1 MKLLR
6 SGTKNSDLEIL
17 LGEPQR
23 AIRFMVIPF
32 LIAMAVVEI
41 NQFVDT
47 FWVSGLGS
55 ASAEA
60 VSTIVPVYGLMTC
73 AGLGI
78 GMGATTS
85 VAFRLGHGDG
95 KYAEKLVSN
104 SLILGVILAVVSSVL
119 IIIFLN
125 PVIDFMGAENVRDES
140 IAYMVP
146 YIILS
151 PAILLGSIVSGTLKG
166 EGAAR
171 KSTLIQIGSACFNM
185 ALDPILIYG
194 IGMGV
199 TGAGLATAL
208 SSLISVAI
216 ALRWYTSG
224 KTAVALHASD
234 LHMDREAM
242 REILDIG
249 GPKTVQSLISN
260 TTDLIQRVFLII
272 SGGTSAVMLY
282 NYAWRYIGLVNLPG
296 RAFESSMVPVCSA
309 AYGQSDFGKMRA
321 GYMYT
326 IKMAILLSLLFSV
339 VLFVFAEPLMSV
351 LTHEATMHAMLP
363 EFVWTLR
370 ASVFLIPFCTMMG
383 LGSSMLQALK
393 KARISMNFYMLWG
406 FLKLGLYALAAYG
419 VFGGDPFENI
429 IYCMVAIHIFG
440 GISLMLMAEREF
452 RRIREHLI

>member
-1 MKLLR
+1 MKLLVSDTR
-6 SGTKNSDLEIL
+6 NRDLEVL
-17 LGEPQR
+17 LGEPGR
-23 AIRFMVIPF
+23 AIRFMAIPF

-73 AGLGI
+73 AGFGI

-85 VAFRLGHGDG
+85 VAFRLGRGDMDR
-95 KYAEKLVSN
+95 AEKLVSN
-104 SLILGVILAVVSSVL
+104 SIILGVIAAVASSIV
-119 IIIFLN
+119 IVVFLN
-125 PVIDFMGAENVRDES
+125 PVIDFMGADDVRGES
-140 IAYMVP
+140 IAYMIP
-146 YIILS
+146 YIVLS
-151 PAILLGSIVSGTLKG
+151 PAILLGSVMSGTLKG

-185 ALDPILIYG
+185 VLDPILIYG

-199 TGAGLATAL
+199 MGAGLSTAL
-208 SSLISVAI
+208 SALLSVAI
-216 ALRWYTSG
+216 ALKWYTGG
-224 KTAVALHASD
+224 KTAVALRISD
-234 LHMDREAM
+234 IRMDRDSM
-242 REILDIG
+242 KEILDIG

-296 RAFESSMVPVCSA
+296 RAFESAMVPVCSA
-309 AYGQSDFGKMRA
+309 AYGQSDFDKMRA
-321 GYMYT
+321 GYVYT
-326 IKMAILLSLLFSV
+326 IKAAILLSIVFSV
-339 VLFVFAEPLMSV
+339 ILFVFAEPLMSV
-351 LTHEATMHAMLP
+351 LTHEETMYAMLP

-370 ASVFLIPFCTMMG
+370 ASVLLIPFCTMMG

-419 VFGGDPFENI
+419 IFGGDPFENI
-429 IYCMVAIHIFG
+429 IHCMVAIHIFG
-440 GISLMLMAEREF
+440 GIALMLMAEMQF
-452 RRIREHLI
+452 RKVRGYRL